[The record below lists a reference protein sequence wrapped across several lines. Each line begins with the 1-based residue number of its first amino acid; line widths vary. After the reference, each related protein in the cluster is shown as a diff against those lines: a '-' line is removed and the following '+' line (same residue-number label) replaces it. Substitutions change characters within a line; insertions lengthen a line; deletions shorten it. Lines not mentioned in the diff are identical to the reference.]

1 MQMLDLL
8 FYAVF
13 RKFAEER
20 DFFFFFFSIYFI
32 NWIFI
37 NRTVQFFVN
46 NNKFLRF
53 QYILS

>member
-8 FYAVF
+8 FYVVF
-13 RKFAEER
+13 RKFAEEV
-20 DFFFFFFSIYFI
+20 FSIYFI

-37 NRTVQFFVN
+37 NRTVQFYVN